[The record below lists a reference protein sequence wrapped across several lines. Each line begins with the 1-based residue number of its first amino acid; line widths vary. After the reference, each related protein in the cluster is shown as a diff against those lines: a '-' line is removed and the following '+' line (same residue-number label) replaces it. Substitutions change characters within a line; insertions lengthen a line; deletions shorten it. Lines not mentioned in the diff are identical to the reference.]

1 MNLLGIHLT
10 LLIGPTI
17 PVPASP
23 ILVDA
28 LQSVEVTHAD
38 EGHSG
43 FQITFQAGRSG
54 PQSLLDY
61 PLLSSPLLKPPNRVV
76 LIVIFNATPRVLM
89 DGIITHQQ
97 LSPGGAGGAP
107 SITITGEDVSFM
119 MDRDEKSE
127 EHPGQTEMVIALK
140 IIASYAQYG
149 LIPKVIPPPS
159 IDVPL
164 PIERIPTQQSTDL
177 KYLQQIA
184 ERFGY
189 VFYVTPGPAPLT
201 NTAYWG
207 PPVRVGIP
215 QKALSVD
222 MGPETNV
229 ETINFRYNSL
239 SPTLVSGWEVDR
251 RTNIST
257 PVQTFSSLRPPLASQ
272 PALNPLSKVRQTQ
285 FRKSSLDTAQAF
297 ARAQGMTD
305 ASVDNVT
312 TAQGEL
318 NALQYGDLLRPMGLV
333 GLRGAGYSYDGFWY
347 VKRVTHRI
355 QNEEYTQSFVL
366 SREGLGSL
374 TPMVPP

>member
-10 LLIGPTI
+10 FLIGPTI
-17 PVPASP
+17 PVPAPP
-23 ILVDA
+23 ILTEA
-28 LQSVEVTHAD
+28 LQSIEVTHTD
-38 EGHSG
+38 EGRSG
-43 FQITFQAGRSG
+43 FQISFQTGRSG
-54 PQSLLDY
+54 LESLLDY
-61 PLLSSPLLKPPNRVV
+61 PLLKYPLLKPFNRIA

-97 LSPGGAGGAP
+97 LSPGSSANSA
-107 SITITGEDVSFM
+107 SITITGEDVSVM
-119 MDRDEKSE
+119 MDLEERSE
-127 EHPGQTEMVIALK
+127 EHPGQTETVIALK
-140 IIASYAQYG
+140 IIGSYAQYG
-149 LIPKVIPPPS
+149 LIPKIIPPPS

-177 KYLQQIA
+177 EYLRDIA

-207 PPVRVGIP
+207 PPVRVGVP

-239 SPTLVSGWEVDR
+239 LPTLVSGWEMDR
-251 RTNIST
+251 RTNISV
-257 PVQTFSSLRPPLASQ
+257 PVQTFSSFRIPLASQ
-272 PALNPLSKVRQTQ
+272 PALSPLSNSRQTQ
-285 FRKSSLDTAQAF
+285 FRQSSLDMAQAF
-297 ARAQGMTD
+297 SRAQGMTD
-305 ASVDNVT
+305 ASVDDVII
-312 TAQGEL
+312 AEGEL
-318 NALQYGDLLRPMGLV
+318 NALHYGDLLRPMGLV

-347 VKRVTHRI
+347 VKRVTHKIRK
-355 QNEEYTQSFVL
+355 EEYTQSFTL